1 MIQKR
6 RLTVV
11 EKIMLKRRATERA
24 RKGYPIL
31 VLEDFVKEPKLA
43 EGTMIQCIDEH
54 KKFVAIAYLAKQNK
68 GDGWILTTNQTE
80 MINQNF
86 YERLFKEAMDQ
97 RSIFKLNEQTTAYR
111 VFNGEG
117 DGLGGLTIDFYDGYY
132 VFSWYSKGIYTH
144 RDLILKAFQAVVTDS
159 NGIYEKIRFETNAKP
174 ETDLIFGKSAPE
186 PLVILENGIKY
197 ATYLDDGLMTG
208 VFLDQRDVRQS
219 LLEKYAMGKT
229 VLNTFSYTGAF
240 SVAAALGG
248 AVETTSVDLA
258 KRSLPKTVEQFVLN
272 NLNIDDHVVRVM
284 DVFDYF
290 KYAIRHKLAF
300 DVVVVDPPSFARSKK
315 RTFSA
320 AKDYASLL
328 EEVIQLTKPK
338 GIIVAST
345 NAANVTTEKFK
356 GFIEEAFKNQNKS
369 YTIEETF
376 TLPDD
381 FKINPEFTQGD
392 YLKVFII
399 RKK

>member
-1 MIQKR
+1 
-6 RLTVV
+6 
-11 EKIMLKRRATERA
+11 MLKRRATERA

>member
-1 MIQKR
+1 
-6 RLTVV
+6 
-11 EKIMLKRRATERA
+11 MLKRRATERA

-31 VLEDFVKEPKLA
+31 VLEDFVKEPKLP
-43 EGTMIQCIDEH
+43 EGTLVQCIDEH

-86 YERLFKEAMDQ
+86 FEKLFKEAMDQ

-117 DGLGGLTIDFYDGYY
+117 DGLGGLTIDFYDNYY

-144 RDLILKAFQAVVTDS
+144 RELILKAFKAVVSDS
-159 NGIYEKIRFETNAKP
+159 KGLYEKNRFETTTKP
-174 ETDLIFGKSAPE
+174 KTDLIFGESAPE
-186 PLVILENGIKY
+186 PLVILENGINY

-208 VFLDQRDVRQS
+208 IFLDQRDVRQS

-248 AVETTSVDLA
+248 AIKTTSVDLA
-258 KRSLPKTVEQFVLN
+258 KRSLPKTVEQFEINSLDVN
-272 NLNIDDHVVRVM
+272 DHVIRVM

-290 KYAIRHKLAF
+290 KYAIRHKLTF

-320 AKDYASLL
+320 AKDYANLL

-345 NAANVTTEKFK
+345 NAANVTTDKFK
-356 GFIEEAFKNQNKS
+356 GFIEEAFKKQNKS
-369 YTIEETF
+369 YT
-376 TLPDD
+376 
-381 FKINPEFTQGD
+381 
-392 YLKVFII
+392 
-399 RKK
+399 

>member
-1 MIQKR
+1 M
-6 RLTVV
+6 

-369 YTIEETF
+369 YSIEETF

>member
-1 MIQKR
+1 M
-6 RLTVV
+6 

>member
-1 MIQKR
+1 M
-6 RLTVV
+6 
-11 EKIMLKRRATERA
+11 EKYMLKRRATQRA
-24 RKGYPIL
+24 RGGYPIL
-31 VLEDFVKEPKLA
+31 VLEDFVKEPKLP
-43 EGTMIQCIDEH
+43 EGTVVQCVDEH

-80 MINQNF
+80 MINQSF
-86 YERLFKEAMDQ
+86 YEKLFKEAIDQ

-117 DGLGGLTIDFYDGYY
+117 DGLGGLTIDFYDDYY

-144 RDLILKAFQAVVTDS
+144 RELILKAFKTVVKES
-159 NGIYEKIRFETNAKP
+159 KGIYEKLRFETIEKP
-174 ETDLIFGKSAPE
+174 ETDLVYGKPAPE
-186 PLVILENGIKY
+186 PLVVLENGIKY

-208 VFLDQRDVRQS
+208 IFLDQRDVRQS

-248 AVETTSVDLA
+248 AVKTTSVDLA
-258 KRSLPKTVEQFVLN
+258 KRSLPKTVEQFELN
-272 NLNIDDHVVRVM
+272 GLDVTDHVIRVM

-290 KYAIRHKLAF
+290 KYAIRHKLTF

-328 EEVIQLTKPK
+328 EEVIQLTKSK

-345 NAANVTTEKFK
+345 NAANVSTEKFK
-356 GFIEEAFKNQNKS
+356 GFIEEAFNNQNKS

>member
-1 MIQKR
+1 
-6 RLTVV
+6 
-11 EKIMLKRRATERA
+11 MLKRRATERA

-338 GIIVAST
+338 GIIVEST

>member
-1 MIQKR
+1 
-6 RLTVV
+6 
-11 EKIMLKRRATERA
+11 MLKRRATERA

-31 VLEDFVKEPKLA
+31 VLEDFVKEPKLP
-43 EGTMIQCIDEH
+43 EGTLVQCIDEH

-86 YERLFKEAMDQ
+86 FEKLFKEAMDQ

-117 DGLGGLTIDFYDGYY
+117 DGLGGLTIDFYDNYY

-144 RDLILKAFQAVVTDS
+144 RELILKAFKAVVSDS
-159 NGIYEKIRFETNAKP
+159 KGLYEKNRFETTTKP
-174 ETDLIFGKSAPE
+174 KTDLIFGESAPE
-186 PLVILENGIKY
+186 PLVILENGINY

-208 VFLDQRDVRQS
+208 IFLDQRDVRQS

-248 AVETTSVDLA
+248 AIKTTSVDLA
-258 KRSLPKTVEQFVLN
+258 KRSLPKTVEQFEINSLDVN
-272 NLNIDDHVVRVM
+272 DHVIRVM

-290 KYAIRHKLAF
+290 KYAIRHKLTF

-320 AKDYASLL
+320 AKDYANLL

-345 NAANVTTEKFK
+345 NAANVTTDKFK
-356 GFIEEAFKNQNKS
+356 GFIEEAFKKQNKS
-369 YTIEETF
+369 YTIEETY
-376 TLPDD
+376 TLPAD

>member
-1 MIQKR
+1 
-6 RLTVV
+6 
-11 EKIMLKRRATERA
+11 MLKRRATQRA

-31 VLEDFVKEPKLA
+31 VLEDFVKEPKLP
-43 EGTMIQCIDEH
+43 EGTVVQCVDEH

-80 MINQNF
+80 MINQSF
-86 YERLFKEAMDQ
+86 YEKLFKEAIDQ

-111 VFNGEG
+111 IFNGEG
-117 DGLGGLTIDFYDGYY
+117 DGLGGLTIDFYDDYY

-144 RDLILKAFQAVVTDS
+144 RELILKAFKAVVKES
-159 NGIYEKIRFETNAKP
+159 KGIYEKLRFETNEKP
-174 ETDLIFGKSAPE
+174 ETDLIHGKPAPE
-186 PLVILENGIKY
+186 PLVVLENGIKY

-208 VFLDQRDVRQS
+208 IFLDQREVRQS

-248 AVETTSVDLA
+248 AVKTTSVDLA
-258 KRSLPKTVEQFVLN
+258 KRSLPKTAEQFELN
-272 NLNIDDHVVRVM
+272 GLDVTDHVIRVM

-290 KYAIRHKLAF
+290 KYAIRHKLTF

-328 EEVIQLTKPK
+328 EEVIQLTKSK

-345 NAANVTTEKFK
+345 NAANVSTEKFK
-356 GFIEEAFKNQNKS
+356 GFIEEAFSNQNKS

-381 FKINPEFTQGD
+381 FKINPEFAQGD

>member
-1 MIQKR
+1 M
-6 RLTVV
+6 

-31 VLEDFVKEPKLA
+31 VLEDFVKEPKLP

-86 YERLFKEAMDQ
+86 YEKRFKEAMDQ

-117 DGLGGLTIDFYDGYY
+117 DGLGGLTIDFYDDYY
-132 VFSWYSKGIYTH
+132 VFSWYSKGIYAH
-144 RDLILKAFQAVVTDS
+144 QEVILKAFQAVVRDS
-159 NGIYEKIRFETNAKP
+159 KGIYEKIRFETNKKP
-174 ETDLIFGKSAPE
+174 ETDLISGKSAPE
-186 PLVILENGIKY
+186 PLIILENGIKY

-258 KRSLPKTVEQFVLN
+258 KRSLPKTVEQFELN
-272 NLNIDDHVVRVM
+272 NLNIDDQVVRVM

-345 NAANVTTEKFK
+345 NASNVTTEKFK

-376 TLPDD
+376 ALPDD

-392 YLKVFII
+392 YLKVCII